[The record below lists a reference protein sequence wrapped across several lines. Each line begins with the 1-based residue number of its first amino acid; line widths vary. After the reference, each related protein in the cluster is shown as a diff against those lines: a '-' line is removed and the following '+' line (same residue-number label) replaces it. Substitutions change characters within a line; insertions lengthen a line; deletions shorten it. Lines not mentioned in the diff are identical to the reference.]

1 MEAVARLLPQI
12 LAVRIQLTVLC
23 AEVVVDRCALE
34 DTLLHTSPLS
44 YLVIVNLHHHAE
56 AFYEENTAED
66 RQHQLLVDDDGTYC
80 DDTADGQRTR
90 IAHEYL
96 GRVGVVP
103 EETDEGSDEGTEEY
117 YEFLR
122 TRNIHDIEVGSKR
135 NVLRHIRKYA

>member
-56 AFYEENTAED
+56 AFYEEIPQRIGSISSLWMMMAPTAMIPPMVSEPVSPMNTWA
-66 RQHQLLVDDDGTYC
+66 G
-80 DDTADGQRTR
+80 
-90 IAHEYL
+90 
-96 GRVGVVP
+96 
-103 EETDEGSDEGTEEY
+103 
-117 YEFLR
+117 
-122 TRNIHDIEVGSKR
+122 
-135 NVLRHIRKYA
+135 

>member
-1 MEAVARLLPQI
+1 MMVNAARMMVTIQKRMVIFDSWKQLRGFFHRYLQS
-12 LAVRIQLTVLC
+12 VIQLIALC

-66 RQHQLLVDDDGTYC
+66 RQHQLLVDDDGAC

-103 EETDEGSDEGTEEY
+103 EETDE
-117 YEFLR
+117 
-122 TRNIHDIEVGSKR
+122 
-135 NVLRHIRKYA
+135 AQ